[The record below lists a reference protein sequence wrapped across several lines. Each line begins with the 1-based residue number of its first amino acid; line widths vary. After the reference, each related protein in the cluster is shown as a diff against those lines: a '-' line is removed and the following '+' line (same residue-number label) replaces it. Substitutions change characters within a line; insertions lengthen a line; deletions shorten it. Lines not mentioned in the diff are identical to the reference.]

1 MASWPT
7 ELQGFVTYLESKR
20 AGGPSTDEV
29 AKIEASLELRLRALE
44 SQVGSLR
51 DDFQKTVDEVAKF
64 QRSSNTAADAVS
76 SLRAIVP
83 VSLPRDVKDLKE
95 AVKKLDMETVKT
107 EALLTRLEQRFE
119 DEVLASQKAS
129 SLEGKSQP
137 QSSLRLEELQ
147 VRIREADSRANT
159 RVDIGGSRQL
169 KQQDSLLQ
177 VQDQCSQLST
187 RMGKLEEMV
196 AGQGKQLL
204 LQAEDQ
210 REVHQRLLEVRKE
223 ALEGLTQLASL
234 QDSLPEPES
243 LDSRQSARSP
253 SPRSSSQVAPPQE
266 RPKSGAA
273 RKSVGSQ
280 LHPSKL
286 KWTGP
291 ALTRATS
298 GSSYPR
304 YVNP

>member
-129 SLEGKSQP
+129 SLEGK
-137 QSSLRLEELQ
+137 LEELQ